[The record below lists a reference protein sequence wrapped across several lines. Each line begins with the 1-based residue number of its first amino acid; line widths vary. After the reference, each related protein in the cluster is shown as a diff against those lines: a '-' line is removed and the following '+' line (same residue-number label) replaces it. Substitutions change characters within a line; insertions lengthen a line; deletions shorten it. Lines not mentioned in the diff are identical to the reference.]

1 MVTLLSVCVFRHF
14 SLVITK
20 SLLSIWIC
28 ILISLACKYY
38 VQLKRRGALTIFCC
52 TVLMLMIHIIQ
63 CCAAVV
69 VGVEEKLGAQGGSWL
84 PGI

>member
-1 MVTLLSVCVFRHF
+1 
-14 SLVITK
+14 
-20 SLLSIWIC
+20 
-28 ILISLACKYY
+28 
-38 VQLKRRGALTIFCC
+38 
-52 TVLMLMIHIIQ
+52 MIHIIQ